1 MSTAGGGAAAAL
13 TIDVLTNL
21 AGLGS
26 GLAQAEAQVGQA
38 ATNMGR
44 KMDAALGPSLGDR
57 IVNGIKGAMSAAT
70 VATVIG
76 NVANQFNKEFGARI
90 DFFDAMH
97 NAMRDSIRQIPV
109 AGPAADSIIETF
121 RKYGEEAGIAFAEAF
136 LSNGGNVQSAP
147 RFHPGTATGIGQA
160 MPLISAAM
168 LAPIM
173 AMFPSFAPYF
183 LEQAASIER
192 SVLPSPG
199 VPIGPNEQM
208 ISGMRD
214 ELAEL
219 MARQTLLARQDERS
233 RMIQSRLPMVQGE
246 VQAAFGTFRFGVGGP
261 EQASRE
267 VVKIAGQQ
275 LQAQD
280 RIKQI
285 IETIGQQFSGGN

>member
-1 MSTAGGGAAAAL
+1 MSTGGGSAAAAL

-38 ATNMGR
+38 ASNMGR
-44 KMDAALGPSLGDR
+44 KMDAALGQSMSQRLMTGLKSAFSVAAVADLVGTIADQMNRQFGSRLDFFKVVQGSINDFVRSVPVLGAP
-57 IVNGIKGAMSAAT
+57 V
-70 VATVIG
+70 G
-76 NVANQFNKEFGARI
+76 NVASLFER
-90 DFFDAMH
+90 
-97 NAMRDSIRQIPV
+97 
-109 AGPAADSIIETF
+109 
-121 RKYGEEAGIAFAEAF
+121 YGEEIGLRFAEGMLNGQAQGVTSARRF
-136 LSNGGNVQSAP
+136 HAGTSPRAEDLPWYMQMLTPTAGYATAAAGGNPMTAP
-147 RFHPGTATGIGQA
+147 YGIGTARGD
-160 MPLISAAM
+160 MM
-168 LAPIM
+168 
-173 AMFPSFAPYF
+173 
-183 LEQAASIER
+183 
-192 SVLPSPG
+192 G
-199 VPIGPNEQM
+199 VPVGANENM
-208 ISGMRD
+208 ISGLRD

-219 MARQTLLARQDERS
+219 MARQTLLMRQDERS